1 MSTGQY
7 YNNDNQKY
15 IINVNFRTGSII
27 HLNSQKHKVD
37 QRCVRRE
44 SKRFRYWVLTFE
56 DEVKSYLK
64 KIKPL
69 FFEEKEV
76 TNLRKCKLCSQIKEY
91 GLDEFPDTESDKP
104 SIEYNKIE
112 QFLDDIK
119 IDISKIVDYLIVMQP
134 LKEKKWAL
142 LLKDNIGFF
151 NNSIDRGKKILRQRK
166 FQTGLI
172 DHAFYGKEFERKLML
187 FYDSRN
193 YSISKQ
199 ELEFEKV
206 EEMKDD
212 SRTIPQYR
220 RIISRVL
227 SPLKRHLGAIN
238 VILGSLANVISVL
251 GMAEEFKQTAEQAV
265 ELAKD
270 YVIETSTFS
279 S

>member
-1 MSTGQY
+1 MTSNQY
-7 YNNDNQKY
+7 HNTQDEKY
-15 IINVNFRTGSII
+15 IININFRTGSII

-37 QRCVRRE
+37 QRCIRRE
-44 SKRFRYWVLTFE
+44 SKRYRHWVLTFE

-64 KIKPL
+64 KTSSF

-91 GLDEFPDTESDKP
+91 GLDEFPDIESDKP

-112 QFLDDIK
+112 QFLDDVEN
-119 IDISKIVDYLIVMQP
+119 DISNIVDYLIVMQP
-134 LKEKKWAL
+134 LKEKKWVL
-142 LLKDNIGFF
+142 LLKDNIEFF
-151 NNSIDRGKKILRQRK
+151 NNSIERGKKILRQKK

-199 ELEFEKV
+199 ELEFE
-206 EEMKDD
+206 DTRTD
-212 SRTIPQYR
+212 SEQ
-220 RIISRVL
+220 ISRWCRRKL
-227 SPLKRHLGAIN
+227 YTILKPIKRHLGAIN

-265 ELAKD
+265 ELATD
-270 YVIETSTFS
+270 YAVENSTFS
-279 S
+279 A